1 MIEKSLKIFFT
12 INSKPRGDN
21 KVVSGDNK
29 AIHRANKA
37 VDNKVINQLTEKW
50 LDGAKLLYADSISA

>member
-12 INSKPRGDN
+12 TNSKPRGDN

-29 AIHRANKA
+29 V
-37 VDNKVINQLTEKW
+37 VDNKVINQLTNKS
-50 LDGAKLLYADSISA
+50 LDGATLLYADSISA